1 MAKPLETKLSSKK
14 KESEIQRSWNFIK
27 GLAINLFIVLLIQS
41 FFIQGYGT
49 PTGSME
55 NTILIGDRMFF
66 NQFIY
71 GGSTPRNIP
80 FTNIKLPY
88 WQLPAV
94 REPKRGDVVNFDFP
108 GFRDEIT
115 PSTEVQYLKR
125 IIGEPGDEI
134 KVVNRVLYVNNQ
146 IFPNPDASLFDPF
159 VRITSPSIVNKDIF
173 PKGSSWNEDNYG
185 PLHIPRKDEVIELN
199 KDNFEKWRVFII
211 REGHNPSL
219 SADGT
224 IIIDGAK
231 TSSYKVQRN
240 YYFMMGDHR
249 TNSLDSRFWGF
260 VPRENIIGKG
270 LIIYWSWDANIPFSR
285 IGDLLGSIKWERI
298 GKLIK

>member
-14 KESEIQRSWNFIK
+14 KESEIQKSWNFIR

-134 KVVNRVLYVNNQ
+134 KIVNRVLYVNNE
-146 IFPNPDASLFDPF
+146 IFKNPEASLFDPF
-159 VRITSPSIVNKDIF
+159 VRITPPSVVNKDIF
-173 PKGSSWNEDNYG
+173 PKGIGWNEDNYG
-185 PLHIPRKDEVIELN
+185 PLHIPKKDEIVQLT
-199 KDNFEKWRVFII
+199 KDNFEQWRVFII

-219 SADGT
+219 ASDGT
-224 IIIDGAK
+224 ITIDGAK
-231 TSSYKVQRN
+231 ATSYKVQRN

-285 IGDLLGSIKWERI
+285 LGDLLGSIKWERV

>member
-1 MAKPLETKLSSKK
+1 MPKPLESKNSSKK
-14 KESEIQRSWNFIK
+14 KQENKGWNNLK
-27 GLAINLFIVLLIQS
+27 GLAGNLLIVLLIQS

-88 WQLPAV
+88 IKLPAV

-108 GFRDEIT
+108 GFRDEVI

-125 IIGEPGDEI
+125 IIGEPGDNLKI
-134 KVVNRVLYVNNQ
+134 VNRVIYVNDQ
-146 IFPNPDASLFDPF
+146 IVPYPPDVIFDYKPL
-159 VRITSPSIVNKDIF
+159 PKEQVNRDLF
-173 PKGSSWNEDNYG
+173 PKGCGWNEDNYG
-185 PLHIPRKDEVIELN
+185 PLHIPKKDDAVEIN
-199 KDNFEKWRVFII
+199 KDNFEQWKMFII
-211 REGHNPSL
+211 REGHKPVLNN
-219 SADGT
+219 DGSVT
-224 IIIDGAK
+224 IDGVK
-231 TSSYKVQRN
+231 TSSYKVARD

-260 VPRENIIGKG
+260 VPRENIVGKG

-285 IGDLLGSIKWERI
+285 FFDLLGSIRWDRV